1 MTANTMQIGGSH
13 YKSGI
18 QHWDLMD
25 DHDVGYLEAA
35 ATKYVTRWRN
45 KDGIK
50 DLQKALHFVKKL
62 AEKRQD
68 APQTEIAARIP
79 EVPRQAINKFLDA
92 NHLTGDEADIISHL
106 LTWQSTATLHL
117 VAGRIQQL
125 INSNSPTDEDAEAS
139 IGYVNQDR

>member
-1 MTANTMQIGGSH
+1 MQIGGNH
-13 YKSGI
+13 YRSGI
-18 QHWDLMD
+18 QHWDLID
-25 DHDVGYLEAA
+25 EYDVGYLEGC

-45 KDGIK
+45 KDGVK

-62 AEKRQD
+62 AERRQD
-68 APQTEIAARIP
+68 APQVDIAVRIP

-125 INSNSPTDEDAEAS
+125 INSNTPTDDGAEPTS
-139 IGYVNQDR
+139 SYVNQD

>member
-1 MTANTMQIGGSH
+1 MTANTMQIGGNH
-13 YKSGI
+13 YRSGI

-25 DHDVGYLEAA
+25 EYDVGYLEGC

-45 KDGIK
+45 KDGVK

-68 APQTEIAARIP
+68 APQVDIAVRIP

-125 INSNSPTDEDAEAS
+125 INSATPAEDGSEPS
-139 IGYVNQDR
+139 SGYVNQD

>member
-1 MTANTMQIGGSH
+1 MTANSIQIGGNH
-13 YKSGI
+13 YRSGI

-25 DHDVGYLEAA
+25 DYRVGYLESA

-50 DLQKALHFVKKL
+50 DLQKSLHFVKKL

-68 APQTEIAARIP
+68 APQVEISERIP
-79 EVPRQAINKFLDA
+79 QVPRQAINKFLDA

-117 VAGRIQQL
+117 VCGRIQQL
-125 INSNSPTDEDAEAS
+125 INSATPAEDGSEPS
-139 IGYVNQDR
+139 SGYVNQD

>member
-1 MTANTMQIGGSH
+1 MNANTMQIGGNH
-13 YKSGI
+13 YRSGI

-25 DHDVGYLEAA
+25 DYRVGYLESA
-35 ATKYVTRWRN
+35 ATKYITRWRN
-45 KDGIK
+45 KDGVK

-68 APQTEIAARIP
+68 APQVEISARIP
-79 EVPRQAINKFLDA
+79 QVHRQAINKYLES

-117 VAGRIQQL
+117 VCGRIQQL
-125 INSNSPTDEDAEAS
+125 INGATPVDDDAEAS